1 MRPRCPTF
9 QGTLTPFLYPFL
21 IPSTYRAIPI
31 AARKCVV
38 CRKQTRAQS
47 SAAASKLLQD
57 EFLRDEEITV
67 QKKTPSQ
74 HNPAHPT
81 SHLNPEAADYGRT
94 IFSDHATITIHAG
107 AGGHGC
113 ISFLKEKYIAQGPA
127 NGGDGGYGGSVY
139 IQAVRGETSLHKLAR
154 RNMIKAGRGKNGQ
167 GKLSGGKR
175 GDDVI
180 IEVPVGTVIKEIER
194 IDPVSLEE
202 LKFQLDGDRTRFDE
216 GSEDFDGE
224 EPEPEFI
231 DETGVARPRS
241 TQLKPAILHK
251 GPFKWD
257 KEKWLLYPAVTP
269 EDIATS
275 DFPSFPRARRSH
287 LAAAEEAAPIN
298 LDLSRPMDKP
308 ILLAAGAVGGL
319 GNPHFVTQTR
329 PRPKFA
335 TKGEE
340 GMRITL
346 QLELKLLADVGL
358 VGLPNAGKSTLLR
371 AISNSRARI
380 GNWAFTTL
388 QPNIGTVVLD
398 DHKGRPQ
405 TIAAYETGEPRTN
418 FTIAD
423 IPGLVKDAH
432 LDRGLGISFLRHV
445 ERARVLAFV
454 VDLNAGD
461 AVEAVKGLWKEV
473 SMYEQ
478 MKVTEQ
484 EETAEKEG
492 VISWS
497 PMLPTR
503 TNIRMGQ
510 SYHDTVPR
518 MEIKDGIVNK
528 PWFVV
533 ATKADLSETQE
544 NYLKLRDY
552 LKEVE
557 AGEEVH
563 PSGQKHG
570 YVQQLAALPISAI
583 NGHGV
588 DQITKLV
595 VSKLQ

>member
-1 MRPRCPTF
+1 MSAVTYNYEDNIPTS
-9 QGTLTPFLYPFL
+9 
-21 IPSTYRAIPI
+21 IP
-31 AARKCVV
+31 
-38 CRKQTRAQS
+38 AQPDTTS
-47 SAAASKLLQD
+47 NS
-57 EFLRDEEITV
+57 
-67 QKKTPSQ
+67 
-74 HNPAHPT
+74 HNPAQPT
-81 SHLNPEAADYGRT
+81 SHLNPTPGDYGRT

-154 RNMIKAGRGKNGQ
+154 RNMIKGGRGRNGQ
-167 GKLSGGKR
+167 GKLAGGKR
-175 GDDVI
+175 GDDI
-180 IEVPVGTVIKEIER
+180 IIQVPVGTVLREIER

-202 LKFQLDGDRTRFDE
+202 LKYQLDGDRTRFDE
-216 GSEDFDGE
+216 GTEEMDEDGE
-224 EPEPEFI
+224 VIPEYI
-231 DETGVARPRS
+231 DETGIERPRS
-241 TQLKPAILHK
+241 TQLKPSINHK

-275 DFPSFPRARRSH
+275 DFPSFPKARRSH

-319 GNPHFVTQTR
+319 GNPHFVTSTR

-335 TKGEE
+335 TRGEE

-371 AISNSRARI
+371 AISNSRARV

-398 DHKGRPQ
+398 DHTGRPQ
-405 TIAAYETGEPRTN
+405 TVAAYETGEPRTN

-454 VDLNAGD
+454 VDLDAGD
-461 AVEAVKGLWKEV
+461 AVEAVKGLWREV
-473 SMYEQ
+473 SMYEK
-478 MKVTEQ
+478 MKVQEQ
-484 EETAEKEG
+484 EEAAEKEG

-497 PMLPTR
+497 PILPTR
-503 TNIRMGQ
+503 SNIRGQQ
-510 SYHDTVPR
+510 SYHNTVPR
-518 MEIKDGIVNK
+518 MEVKDGIVNK

-533 ATKADLSETQE
+533 ASKADLPGTQE
-544 NYLKLRDY
+544 NFVKLRDY
-552 LKEVE
+552 LNDV
-557 AGEEVH
+557 GEGKQDH

-570 YVQQLAALPISAI
+570 YVKDLTAVPISAI

-588 DQITKLV
+588 HQITKLV